1 MQRLSLSVRDTLCST
16 APIIRTP
23 HVKRTYDANNTTQAV
38 LKALLNNDLRFCDAP
53 NVARSLGI
61 SASTMRR
68 RLKEDNTSFSHLSD
82 RVRQYRCEQMLT
94 KKWLPGKCLAA
105 ELGYNE
111 TNSFYR
117 AFRRWTGLAY
127 RDYKKRLH

>member
-23 HVKRTYDANNTTQAV
+23 HVKRTYDATNTTQAV

-82 RVRQYRCEQMLT
+82 RVRQY
-94 KKWLPGKCLAA
+94 
-105 ELGYNE
+105 
-111 TNSFYR
+111 
-117 AFRRWTGLAY
+117 
-127 RDYKKRLH
+127 